1 MNTPENKDLRI
12 ELLRKYD
19 VPCPR
24 YTSYPTVP
32 YWDTPPSTEQWF
44 SALNE
49 TFAGSSAPYGIYIH
63 IPYCETLCTYC
74 GCNNS
79 ITKNHDKEDPYVS
92 RLLQEWEL
100 YKQAV
105 PPLVDAPL
113 KLIHLGGGTPT
124 FLSADNLE
132 ALLAPILSDANRV
145 AEDFEGSIEVDPR
158 RTSFDQLQRLHQLGF
173 QRISMGVQ
181 DFDPVVQ
188 QMVRRIQPFEMT
200 ADVIRMARELGY
212 ESVNFD
218 LIYGLPGQTLESIEK
233 TAELTVRLMP
243 DRIALY
249 SLAIVPWIKPAQ
261 RSFSDDDLPTG
272 HEKRALYDLS
282 REHLL
287 RAGYVEIG
295 MDHFA
300 LESDALYQSLQEGS
314 LHRNFMGYTDQRTD
328 VLIGLGVSSIS
339 ECPTCFHQNEKVLSE
354 YEGMLDRGEFPTH
367 RGHLLTESDR
377 SHRQQ
382 ILEFMT
388 RFTVELTD
396 YQQEQDVRQFL
407 SAMIGDGLVK
417 VADGRLS
424 MTDKGR
430 PFLRNACMALD
441 QRLREGRPEEK
452 VFSQAI

>member
-1 MNTPENKDLRI
+1 MNMSDNKDLRI

-32 YWDTPPSTEQWF
+32 YWDDPPSTDQWF

-49 TFAGSSAPYGIYIH
+49 TFEESSTAYGIYIH

-79 ITKNHDKEDPYVS
+79 ITKNHDKEDPYVA
-92 RLLQEWEL
+92 RVLQEWEL

-105 PPLVDAPL
+105 PALVDAPL
-113 KLIHLGGGTPT
+113 KQIHLGGGTPT

-132 ALLAPILSDANRV
+132 ALLSPILSDASRV
-145 AEDFEGSIEVDPR
+145 TEDFEGSIEVDPR
-158 RTSFDQLQRLHQLGF
+158 RTNFDQLQRLRQLGF

-188 QMVRRIQPFEMT
+188 QLVRRIQPFEMT
-200 ADVIRMARELGY
+200 ADITRMARELDY
-212 ESVNFD
+212 ESINFD
-218 LIYGLPGQTLESIEK
+218 LIYGLPGQTLASIEK
-233 TAELTVRLMP
+233 TTELTVRLMP

-282 REHLL
+282 RERLL
-287 RAGYVEIG
+287 QAGYIEIG

-300 LESDALYQSLQEGS
+300 LESDALHKSLREGS

-339 ECPTCFHQNEKVLSE
+339 ECPSCFHQNEKVLSK
-354 YEGMLDRGEFPTH
+354 YEDSLEKGEFPTL
-367 RGHLLTESDR
+367 RGHQLSDSDR

-388 RFTVELTD
+388 RFAVELIGPE
-396 YQQEQDVRQFL
+396 QERDVREFL
-407 SAMIGDGLVK
+407 SAMIRDGLVE
-417 VADGRLS
+417 VGDGRMS

-441 QRLREGRPEEK
+441 QRLRQGCPEEK

>member
-1 MNTPENKDLRI
+1 MRETADKIERI
-12 ELLRKYD
+12 ELLKKYD

-32 YWDTPPSTEQWF
+32 YWEQSPTVEQWF
-44 SALNE
+44 AALNS
-49 TFAGSSAPYGIYIH
+49 TFAQGPVPYGIYIH

-74 GCNNS
+74 GCNNTIS
-79 ITKNHDKEDPYVS
+79 KNHDKEEPYV
-92 RLLQEWEL
+92 RHLLKEWQL

-105 PPLVDAPL
+105 PGLADAPL
-113 KLIHLGGGTPT
+113 KQIHLGGGTPT

-132 ALLAPILSDANRV
+132 ALLAPILGDTRRV
-145 AEDFEGSIEVDPR
+145 EKDFEGSIEVDPR
-158 RTSFDQLQRLHQLGF
+158 RTTREQLARLRSLGF

-181 DFDPVVQ
+181 DFDPAVQ
-188 QMVRRIQPFEMT
+188 KMVRRVQPFEMT
-200 ADVIRMARELGY
+200 AELTHSARELGY

-218 LIYGLPGQTLESIEK
+218 LIYGLPGQTLESIET
-233 TAELTVRLMP
+233 TARLTAQLMP

-249 SLAIVPWIKPAQ
+249 SLAVVPWIHPAQ
-261 RSFSDDDLPTG
+261 RSFTEDDLPTG

-287 RAGYVEIG
+287 RAGYIEIG

-300 LESDALYQSLQEGS
+300 LESDALYQSLENHE

-339 ECPTCFHQNEKVLSE
+339 ECPTCFHQNEKILGD
-354 YEGMLDRGEFPTH
+354 YQAKLDADEFPTL
-367 RGHLLTESDR
+367 RGHLLSEADQV
-377 SHRQQ
+377 HRQQ

-388 RFTVELTD
+388 RLSVDLLSPK
-396 YQQEQDVRQFL
+396 QESDVRDFL
-407 SAMIGDGLVK
+407 AAMIDDGLVE
-417 VADGRLS
+417 VANQRMSL
-424 MTDKGR
+424 TDKGR

-441 QRLREGRPEEK
+441 QRLRDGHPEDQ